1 MQTNRLDAHRLTHTY
16 GQGNA
21 AAPALA
27 DVSLTIGADGP
38 EAVAIM
44 GPSGSGKS
52 TLLHVLA
59 GIVAPADGRV
69 VWRGQD
75 LATMRDSQ
83 RTRLRRS
90 DFGFVFQS
98 GQLLPELPAIENVA
112 LPLML
117 GSGLRS
123 GAEAAAGALLHRL
136 GLGGMLHRRP
146 GELSGGQAQRVA
158 IARALV
164 GNPGIV
170 FADEPTGALDRA
182 TGTAVMALLI
192 GATLGHGASL
202 VVVTHDPEVAA
213 ACSRVIRLEDGHVVS
228 DGPADG
234 VTDASAHAGAPVQD
248 GAAQEGAAQE
258 HDAALAALRHG
269 EGLRPAPA
277 QGPEWAQEP
286 EHAGRDR
293 GAVAQTLQPS
303 PSAPARWAAAPL
315 PAHPAVYGA
324 PSYAVPSSQAVPVVP
339 HSAPVPVVQQRA
351 SAPVMPPQGS
361 YGEQRVANPMQQW
374 LEQRG
379 AGTDAFGGAR

>member
-1 MQTNRLDAHRLTHTY
+1 MHSDRLDAQRLTHTY
-16 GQGNA
+16 GTGDA

-27 DVSLTIGADGP
+27 DVAITIGAHGP

-59 GIVAPADGRV
+59 GIVAPDDGRV
-69 VWRGQD
+69 AWRGRD
-75 LATMRDSQ
+75 LATMRDGE

-117 GSGLRS
+117 GGGSRT

-136 GLGGMLHRRP
+136 GLGDMLTRRP

-164 GNPGIV
+164 GSPGIV
-170 FADEPTGALDRA
+170 FADEPTGALDRS
-182 TGTAVMALLI
+182 TGDAVMSLLI

-213 ACSRVIRLEDGHVVS
+213 MCSRVVRLQDGRIVS
-228 DGPADG
+228 DEPA
-234 VTDASAHAGAPVQD
+234 ASAAP
-248 GAAQEGAAQE
+248 
-258 HDAALAALRHG
+258 
-269 EGLRPAPA
+269 PSY
-277 QGPEWAQEP
+277 
-286 EHAGRDR
+286 
-293 GAVAQTLQPS
+293 GAV
-303 PSAPARWAAAPL
+303 R
-315 PAHPAVYGA
+315 
-324 PSYAVPSSQAVPVVP
+324 
-339 HSAPVPVVQQRA
+339 
-351 SAPVMPPQGS
+351 
-361 YGEQRVANPMQQW
+361 GERVANPARDALQQTW
-374 LEQRG
+374 IEASR
-379 AGTDAFGGAR
+379 